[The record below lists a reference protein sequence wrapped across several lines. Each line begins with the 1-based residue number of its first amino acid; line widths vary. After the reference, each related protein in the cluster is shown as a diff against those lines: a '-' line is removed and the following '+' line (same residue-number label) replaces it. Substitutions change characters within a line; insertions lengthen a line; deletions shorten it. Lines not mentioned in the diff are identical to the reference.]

1 MTQGLSGSLV
11 ALPLRAP
18 IPLSRRPDLP
28 VKQAYRWKDSHRL
41 LEALKEKCLRN
52 IIKPTSKP
60 FREGHKSPVTH
71 ITGYELIILLI
82 FKGHFFLSCR
92 SLTFATGKRGGGDT
106 LEPALT
112 EVCHAMPLTVSVSY
126 LCETEEAPV
135 WETGDFCIFSLKLWR
150 SGLCLL

>member
-52 IIKPTSKP
+52 IKPTSKP

-82 FKGHFFLSCR
+82 FKGHIFLSCR
-92 SLTFATGKRGGGDT
+92 SLTFAREKGWGGYPRAGT
-106 LEPALT
+106 YRSLP
-112 EVCHAMPLTVSVSY
+112 CHAMPLTVSVAY

>member
-1 MTQGLSGSLV
+1 MGLGDDTRVEQNSLV
-11 ALPLRAP
+11 ALQLWAP

-82 FKGHFFLSCR
+82 FKGHIFLSCR
-92 SLTFATGKRGGGDT
+92 SLTFATGKRGGGDI

-112 EVCHAMPLTVSVSY
+112 EVCHAMPCHLQFQSRT
-126 LCETEEAPV
+126 CAK
-135 WETGDFCIFSLKLWR
+135 LKKHR
-150 SGLCLL
+150 SGKLEIFASFL